1 MRLTCMGAARTV
13 TGSSYLIEMDDD
25 RCFMVDC
32 GLFQGSAQIERR
44 NWIAGPYRV
53 PELSAIFITHAHI
66 DHSGLVPRLV
76 RGGYSGPIYASKP
89 TCELLKIL
97 WLDSANI
104 QQMEA
109 EWQSRK
115 NRRQGKKGF
124 DPLYE
129 VSDAEAAITMLKPVD
144 FDCQEELLPG
154 VRVCFVHAGHILGAA
169 SLHLTLEGEDGVHRI
184 GFSGDLGRPN
194 QLIVPD
200 PVHMDPVDTL
210 FMETT
215 YGGRTH
221 KSLSASIDE
230 LLEVVK
236 EAYDEGGKVL
246 IPAFAVERTQEI
258 IYILAAAH
266 RRGELPDDMPVFLDS
281 PLAIN
286 ATHIFRDHPEYFDEE
301 TKEILANGDTPLNFP
316 NLKFT
321 TTTEESRNI
330 NRHMGP
336 AVIIAGSGMANA
348 GRIKHHLKHNLW
360 RPNTHVIIV
369 GFQAKN
375 TTGRLLVE
383 GAPKVK
389 IFREEVAVRAK
400 VHTINGFSAH
410 ADQNELLAWME
421 PLMRPGVK
429 VNLIHGEEEQ
439 IATFKALAHARFPKV
454 RFHMPRWNE
463 VIELK
468 TRPVELAKVEPAE
481 LADEVRQLSGRLAQL
496 AERLAEPEGGLAPEE
511 ATALM
516 KALKA
521 ANQAASMGEVA

>member
-25 RCFMVDC
+25 RCFLVDC
-32 GLFQGSAQIERR
+32 GLFQGSSQLERR
-44 NWIAGPYRV
+44 NWIDRPYRV
-53 PELSAIFITHAHI
+53 PDLSAIFITHAHI

-76 RGGYSGPIYASKP
+76 RGGYSGPIFASKP

-97 WLDSANI
+97 WLDSAHI
-104 QQMEA
+104 QEMEA

-115 NRRQGKKGF
+115 NRRQGKNAL

-129 VSDAEAAITMLKPVD
+129 VADAEAAITLLRPIELE
-144 FDCQEELLPG
+144 CHEELLPG
-154 VRVCFVHAGHILGAA
+154 VRACFVNAGHILGAA
-169 SLHLTLEGEDGVHRI
+169 SLHLTLQGEDGVHRV

-200 PVHMDPVDTL
+200 PGKMDPVDTL

-221 KSLSASIDE
+221 KSLPASVDE
-230 LLEVVK
+230 LLAVVK
-236 EAYDEGGKVL
+236 EAYEEGGKVL

-286 ATHIFRDHPEYFDEE
+286 ATRIFRDHPEYFDAD
-301 TKEILANGDTPLNFP
+301 TKEILANGDTPLNLP

-336 AVIIAGSGMANA
+336 AIIIAGSGMANA

-360 RPNTHVIIV
+360 RPNCHVIIV

-410 ADQNELLAWME
+410 ADQNELLSWME

-439 IATFKALAHARFPKV
+439 IVTFKALAHTRFPKV
-454 RFHMPRWNE
+454 RFHIPRWNE
-463 VIELK
+463 VLELGA
-468 TRPVELAKVEPAE
+468 RPVELAKVEPAE
-481 LADEVRQLSGRLAQL
+481 LADEMRQLSSRLAQL
-496 AERLAEPEGGLAPEE
+496 AERLAVPEGGLTPED
-511 ATALM
+511 ATALL
-516 KALKA
+516 KTLKA
-521 ANQAASMGEVA
+521 ANQAASLGEAS

>member
-32 GLFQGSAQIERR
+32 GLFQGSSQLERR

-53 PELSAIFITHAHI
+53 PDLSAIFITHAHI

-115 NRRQGKKGF
+115 NRRQGKTGF

-129 VSDAEAAITMLKPVD
+129 VADAEAAITLLRPVE
-144 FDCQEELLPG
+144 FDCKEELLPG
-154 VRVCFVHAGHILGAA
+154 VRVCFVNAGHILGAA
-169 SLHLTLEGEDGVHRI
+169 SLHLTLEGEDGVHRV

-200 PVHMDPVDTL
+200 PVEMDPVDTL

-221 KSLSASIDE
+221 KSLPASVDE

-236 EAYDEGGKVL
+236 QAYQEGGKVL

-286 ATHIFRDHPEYFDEE
+286 ATRIFRDHPEYFDAD

-336 AVIIAGSGMANA
+336 AIIIAGSGMANA

-360 RPNTHVIIV
+360 RPNCHVIIV
-369 GFQAKN
+369 GFQARN

-389 IFREEVAVRAK
+389 IFREEVAVRAT

-410 ADQNELLAWME
+410 ADQKELLAWME

-439 IATFKALAHARFPKV
+439 SVTFKALAQARFPKV
-454 RFHMPRWNE
+454 RFHIPRWNE
-463 VIELK
+463 VLEFK
-468 TRPVELAKVEPAE
+468 ARPVELAKVEPAE

-496 AERLAEPEGGLAPEE
+496 AERLAVPESGLTPED
-511 ATALM
+511 ATALL

-521 ANQAASMGEVA
+521 ANQAASMGEAA